1 MKNVITLITLLVFTV
16 TYAQPNMSRYRQ
28 HQLTSTIFDT
38 IRDITVLVPANYD
51 REPNKKY
58 EVLYVLDAQNDRLF
72 NLTTS
77 MADYLDGND
86 FIPTIIVGIKSKD
99 RWNEFLA
106 KPKHQETYN
115 MVLGYFGKNY
125 KFGNADMLADY
136 LQKEIFP
143 FIEKTYRTL
152 PRRIAAGH
160 SLGGTF
166 LTYCAVTRPQM
177 FDATLCIS
185 PNLAFDK
192 ESMLEKVIAF
202 KNTEAGINA
211 YNFIAYGRIDSYET
225 QFYPSTQKAIAAF
238 ESYRKNGVLFNHK
251 EFADANHASILAY
264 GLAAGI
270 TGYFDTMYLTAPNVI
285 ANYEALLKQKAIMLT
300 ADDANNLAY
309 NCFWHD
315 KVDDAIQVMDWA
327 IGKFPADSNLHD
339 SMGEF
344 YENKKDNAQAVKYY
358 QQALNLLKKSKAS
371 MDKNTYDEKLD
382 YFSKNLKRVQ
392 GK

>member
-1 MKNVITLITLLVFTV
+1 MKNILILFILLVNFLGQ
-16 TYAQPNMSRYRQ
+16 AQHNMSRYRQ
-28 HQLTSTIFDT
+28 HQVQSVVFDT
-38 IRDITVLVPANYD
+38 VRDITVMLPANYD
-51 REPNKKY
+51 REPNRKY

-72 NLTTS
+72 NLATS
-77 MADYLDGND
+77 IADYLDGND

-106 KPKHQETYN
+106 KPKHQETYD

-125 KFGNADMLADY
+125 KFGNADLLADH
-136 LQKEIFP
+136 LQKELFP
-143 FIEKTYRTL
+143 FIEKNYRTL

-177 FDATLCIS
+177 FDATICIS

-192 ESMLEKVIAF
+192 ESMLEKVMAF
-202 KNTEAGINA
+202 KNTEPGINA

-238 ESYRKNGVLFNHK
+238 EGYRKDGILFGHN
-251 EFADANHASILAY
+251 EFADANHSSILPY
-264 GLAAGI
+264 GLNAGI
-270 TGYFDTMYLTAPNVI
+270 TGYFNTMYLSAPNVI
-285 ANYEALLKQKAIMLT
+285 ANHEAMLKQKAITFT

-315 KVDDAIQVMDWA
+315 KVDDAIQVMAWA
-327 IGKFPADSNLHD
+327 IGKFPTDSNLHD

-344 YENKKDNAQAVKYY
+344 YESKKNNAQAAKYY
-358 QQALNLLKKSKAS
+358 QKALDLLKKNKAGL
-371 MDKNTYDEKLD
+371 DKKTYDEKVS
-382 YFSKNLKRVQ
+382 YISKNLKRVQ